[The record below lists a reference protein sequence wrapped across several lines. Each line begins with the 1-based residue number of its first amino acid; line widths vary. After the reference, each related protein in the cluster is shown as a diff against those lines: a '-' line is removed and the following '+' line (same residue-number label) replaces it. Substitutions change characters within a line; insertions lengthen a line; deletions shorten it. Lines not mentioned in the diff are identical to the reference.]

1 MKRKVDRSLKP
12 KDVEQTF
19 SEIRYQNA
27 PGLIEQLATDLNFGF
42 FVTDKD
48 GNLLRYNTLCAKL
61 PGFKAGS
68 AGKVNFFDL
77 ITEKDKNRMIFE
89 KLVSLKSTKT
99 QITFLS
105 SGKRKEVTYELFFYK
120 LCDDLNKDWY
130 VAGMLNPE
138 ALKNDTN
145 DHWAYQE
152 IISKSDE
159 AIIQLNASWE
169 LVDINKKGLDFTGY
183 TKNELLGSN
192 LINLIDSRYRQK
204 ARDFYTIQRDKQ
216 ISTTVFEFPIQSKNG
231 SYRWIKQKF
240 HILFDKKGGISG
252 YIGHSKDVTE
262 MIHLKKQLSVMDQV
276 LEKRV
281 NWRTKELDKINNKL
295 RSEIDLRAQTE
306 LALRE
311 SEKEYRS
318 LFQNANDAII
328 IIDEENENVLEVND
342 VACEVYAISRKDFLS
357 RQLKDTL
364 GTDAKNIREQILKTL
379 HQKKHYL
386 SEITVQVG
394 EIEKTL
400 DVHATEVVYKGRN
413 AILSVNRDITG
424 RKQIQKEL
432 LDEKTRG
439 MTALID
445 GQEMERRRLS
455 RELHDGL
462 GQLLTTSLIYIKQLK
477 KNVDPESAGIAERI
491 KEILES
497 TMEEVRSISHNL
509 MPSVLDDFGLPLALK
524 NMVNNLK
531 KNAETSIELIID
543 ENLPRMDPD
552 VEIGLYRIAQEALNN
567 ALKHAGG
574 SEIIIEL
581 SLNNQDIELSIRD
594 SGPGFDMD
602 SSSME
607 KGGNGLSNM
616 VQRANS
622 INCEFCIQSDMGV
635 GTEICVKYRLNE

>member
-1 MKRKVDRSLKP
+1 M
-12 KDVEQTF
+12 EQSF
-19 SEIRYQNA
+19 SEILHESNLNA
-27 PGLIEQLATDLNFGF
+27 PGIIEQLATDLNFGYQ
-42 FVTDKD
+42 VTDKH
-48 GNLLRYNTLCAKL
+48 GNFLQYNPLCAKL
-61 PGFKAGS
+61 LGFKGGS
-68 AGKVNFFDL
+68 ASSTNFFDL
-77 ITEKDKNRMIFE
+77 ITEKDRVRISKIFE
-89 KLVSLKSTKT
+89 RLDSTKSTKT
-99 QITFLS
+99 LISFSS
-105 SGKRKEVTYELFFYK
+105 SGRKKDVIYELFFYK
-120 LCDDLNKDWY
+120 LFDDLNKEWY

-138 ALKNDTN
+138 ITKKSVTDQ
-145 DHWAYQE
+145 WAYQE
-152 IISKSDE
+152 IIAKSDE
-159 AIIQLNASWE
+159 AIIQFNANWE

-183 TKNELLGSN
+183 SKDELLGSN
-192 LINLIDSRYRQK
+192 LLNLIDSRYRQK
-204 ARDFYTIQRDKQ
+204 ASDFYLIQREQQ

-328 IIDEENENVLEVND
+328 IIDAENENILEVND
-342 VACEVYAISRKDFLS
+342 VACEVYDIARNDFLNK
-357 RQLKDTL
+357 QLKDTL
-364 GTDAKNIREQILKTL
+364 DSNAKKTRDVIFKTL
-379 HQKKHYL
+379 AQKKHYL
-386 SEITVQVG
+386 SEITVKVG
-394 EIEKTL
+394 SVEKTL
-400 DVHATEVVYKGRN
+400 DVHATEVVYKGRK

-477 KNVDPESAGIAERI
+477 KNVDEESAGIAERI

-531 KNAETSIELIID
+531 KNSETNIVLSID
-543 ENLPRMDPD
+543 EEIPRMDTD

-574 SEIIIEL
+574 AEIKIEL
-581 SLNNQDIELSIRD
+581 SFKNKDIELTIKD
-594 SGPGFDMD
+594 SGPGFDMGSD
-602 SSSME
+602 FLE

-616 VQRANS
+616 AQRANS
-622 INCEFCIQSDMGV
+622 INCGFSIQSDMGV
-635 GTEICVKYRLNE
+635 GTEICVKYRLNG